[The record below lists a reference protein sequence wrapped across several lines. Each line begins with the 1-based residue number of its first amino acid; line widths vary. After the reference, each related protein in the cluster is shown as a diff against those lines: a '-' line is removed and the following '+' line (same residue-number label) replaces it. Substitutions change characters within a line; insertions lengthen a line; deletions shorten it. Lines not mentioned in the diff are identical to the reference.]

1 MFEMVDDRGQK
12 ALIKVI
18 GVGGC
23 GGNAVDFMIEKNVQG
38 VEFICINT
46 DLQALKK
53 SQASTII
60 QIGDN
65 LTKGLGA
72 GSRPDT
78 GKQAAIDDKEKI
90 VQAIQGADMLF
101 ITAGMGGGTGTGA
114 TPIIAQV
121 AKELGISTNAVRC
134 RMRSGNKD
142 NLQYLHFSR
151 VPLEEADLKIKQK
164 EYNQLKELL
173 KN

>member
-1 MFEMVDDRGQK
+1 MFEMVDDKGQK

-46 DLQALKK
+46 DLKALKK

-72 GSRPDT
+72 G
-78 GKQAAIDDKEKI
+78 
-90 VQAIQGADMLF
+90 
-101 ITAGMGGGTGTGA
+101 
-114 TPIIAQV
+114 
-121 AKELGISTNAVRC
+121 
-134 RMRSGNKD
+134 
-142 NLQYLHFSR
+142 
-151 VPLEEADLKIKQK
+151 
-164 EYNQLKELL
+164 
-173 KN
+173 

>member
-1 MFEMVDDRGQK
+1 MFEMVDDKGQK

-65 LTKGLGA
+65 LTRGLGA

-78 GKQAAIDDKEKI
+78 GKQAAFYPGQLPSDPSHLLGPARDGAEAWLDQDYQVMRFAPAPLTLKPGFGPPHIRLDKAA
-90 VQAIQGADMLF
+90 QFLF
-101 ITAGMGGGTGTGA
+101 GD
-114 TPIIAQV
+114 
-121 AKELGISTNAVRC
+121 KL
-134 RMRSGNKD
+134 
-142 NLQYLHFSR
+142 
-151 VPLEEADLKIKQK
+151 
-164 EYNQLKELL
+164 
-173 KN
+173 

>member
-1 MFEMVDDRGQK
+1 MFEMVDDKGQK

-38 VEFICINT
+38 VELICINT

-65 LTKGLGA
+65 LTRGLGA

-78 GKQAAIDDKEKI
+78 GKQAAIDDK
-90 VQAIQGADMLF
+90 
-101 ITAGMGGGTGTGA
+101 
-114 TPIIAQV
+114 
-121 AKELGISTNAVRC
+121 
-134 RMRSGNKD
+134 
-142 NLQYLHFSR
+142 
-151 VPLEEADLKIKQK
+151 
-164 EYNQLKELL
+164 
-173 KN
+173 

>member
-1 MFEMVDDRGQK
+1 MFEMVDDNGQK

-65 LTKGLGA
+65 LTRGLGA

-90 VQAIQGADMLF
+90 VQAIQLTM
-101 ITAGMGGGTGTGA
+101 
-114 TPIIAQV
+114 
-121 AKELGISTNAVRC
+121 
-134 RMRSGNKD
+134 
-142 NLQYLHFSR
+142 
-151 VPLEEADLKIKQK
+151 
-164 EYNQLKELL
+164 
-173 KN
+173 